1 MSIHRDAAYDD
12 NPELAALFKE
22 NVAERDR
29 MLDQEQNR
37 LKADA
42 EALTAQAQYL
52 AAQQR
57 AVFYLVAGA
66 LALLVFVIG
75 LAGILVTHK
84 IAGPIYKMKR
94 LLKRVTDGHFQK
106 EGGLRKG
113 DELQHF
119 FDAFIAMVESLR
131 QRELNTIRRL
141 DQTIAALEPHVEAQQ
156 LTSLRELRKDVQA
169 CLVE

>member
-1 MSIHRDAAYDD
+1 
-12 NPELAALFKE
+12 
-22 NVAERDR
+22 
-29 MLDQEQNR
+29 
-37 LKADA
+37 
-42 EALTAQAQYL
+42 
-52 AAQQR
+52 
-57 AVFYLVAGA
+57 
-66 LALLVFVIG
+66 
-75 LAGILVTHK
+75 
-84 IAGPIYKMKR
+84 MKR